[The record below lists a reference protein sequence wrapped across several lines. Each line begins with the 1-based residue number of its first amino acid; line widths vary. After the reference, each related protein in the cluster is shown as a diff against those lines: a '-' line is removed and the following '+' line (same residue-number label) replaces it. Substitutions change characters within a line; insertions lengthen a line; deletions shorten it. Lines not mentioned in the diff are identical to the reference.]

1 MHITTETK
9 CYAAAVD
16 ELPGGTAEDYSTHII
31 ETIDNLA
38 SVHSYFYNGDYQ
50 DTRSK
55 IIDNISNT
63 LTDRCAA
70 NHAAILLVNESWD
83 KTLNE
88 LNCHLHPLDSI
99 AIKTRSALKECED
112 ALALKKLWG
121 NDCSAGNIVM
131 AMNKLRYKDGKG
143 DPRGFVTFLDNQKLP
158 RGILPRYRGNR
169 LHILFHICGVFI
181 QHYTVFM
188 KFLEKGTSCGG
199 LRASLL
205 SDFRSTTGHV
215 QMQVL
220 GLLGK
225 LLTGP
230 WMKKF
235 YRAAVNQIDHVEAI
249 YVVKEVVTRLKE
261 QRSPLDLLT
270 QSNDFFGD
278 ALKDSDETLQK
289 LRDPP
294 KDEDLFKV
302 MMEACLGAIVE
313 VLERQYKKY
322 FEIDLTEKLKEET
335 KSARTH
341 NIDAEEI
348 MGMFSASKKRS
359 PNATLCFLSC
369 KMRAQKNKTVGFL
382 EDLDTEKRDAI
393 LKKAV
398 KLGQVQ
404 RQRRRVKQNDLREEL
419 SKRQAMKE
427 QAKEITARNKLER
440 KLKNIQI
447 KDLEEKFPELEKPK
461 LEKITELLSGKAVG
475 RNMCHVWCEE
485 GKRIV
490 YNGRIVK
497 MKAKGKRCVVAYWGE
512 DESYEDATDFDMS
525 VFALAADLIADDLT
539 I

>member
-1 MHITTETK
+1 MDNFSSLPGALKDLLNGHVVFLYLCSYESNRAKTVKFLSSFEEQGPVRLLEAAIIKVVRNLEKFQRLSRPIVFEKLDSICREKFSFLMEQSETK
-9 CYAAAVD
+9 Q
-16 ELPGGTAEDYSTHII
+16 LSH
-31 ETIDNLA
+31 A
-38 SVHSYFYNGDYQ
+38 SEMEPEPPPTPAKVSVISPVKNTRRTSKFKSY
-50 DTRSK
+50 
-55 IIDNISNT
+55 
-63 LTDRCAA
+63 
-70 NHAAILLVNESWD
+70 
-83 KTLNE
+83 
-88 LNCHLHPLDSI
+88 SI

-112 ALALKKLWG
+112 TLALKKLWG

-143 DPRGFVTFLDNQKLP
+143 DPRGFVTFLDNQKMP

-181 QHYTVFM
+181 QHYTVFI

-199 LRASLL
+199 LRASLFY
-205 SDFRSTTGHV
+205 DFRSTTGHV

-249 YVVKEVVTRLKE
+249 SVVKEVVTRLKE

-278 ALKDSDETLQK
+278 ALKDSDATLQK

-302 MMEACLGAIVE
+302 VMEACLGAIVE

-322 FEIDLTEKLKEET
+322 FEIDLTKKLKEET

-382 EDLDTEKRDAI
+382 DDMDTEKRDAI

-398 KLGQVQ
+398 KPGQVQ

-447 KDLEEKFPELEKPK
+447 KDLEEKFPELEKSK
-461 LEKITELLSGKAVG
+461 LEKIT
-475 RNMCHVWCEE
+475 
-485 GKRIV
+485 
-490 YNGRIVK
+490 
-497 MKAKGKRCVVAYWGE
+497 
-512 DESYEDATDFDMS
+512 
-525 VFALAADLIADDLT
+525 
-539 I
+539 